1 MGNPL
6 RGLEIINIP
15 FVREIFGSGASDFEN
30 RQLRIAVLTRAG
42 QAQKSRCIWRKNPR
56 TKENVHFSNPLKMLG
71 LGKEISF
78 LFLLII
84 PLLLSSCRTA
94 SDSEI
99 RVDRSHIRTLTDS
112 PEERLSAPKVR
123 RKKRPPPAVP
133 SLFQKLVSVSITE
146 DIPLKEAF
154 RELAHQAGVG
164 LQLESR
170 VTTRIFFTAI
180 QRPLIEVVQDICE
193 LAGLRYK
200 INGSSFRVE
209 IDAPYPVNY
218 NLQFLNLARNSENR
232 ISIGT
237 DVFSNVKDGKA
248 SADNGSNSAIT
259 GKTTTDFWTELDGN
273 LKTILTAEAQSKGGE
288 AKSANY
294 SIHRQGGLVTVYGTA
309 RQHRLVESYLKSLH
323 RVVSSQVLIEAKVIE
338 VNLKDQYKSGI
349 NWQKLAGSNFRVD
362 MPLGNLSQ
370 RGRFMDPAS
379 AQMDVLSIGLQGKTF
394 TGLLKAIEEFGASRT
409 LSSPRLTVMNNQ
421 TAILK
426 VAQNQVYFR
435 LNYDKQ
441 LSLMVNRESVSVS
454 SDIQT
459 VPIGLVMSVQPSID
473 EDAGSIVLS
482 LRPTISR
489 LSQSVRDP
497 AVDIA
502 FNANGGGNSSFQPT
516 PSLIPVVE
524 VREIDS
530 VLRLQSGEIAVLGG
544 LMEART
550 INGAAKLPIAGD
562 IPVLGELF
570 KSAAEG
576 DEVVE
581 LVILL
586 RATIIEEGESPQ
598 PDAADQRLYQNYVSD
613 PRPLEGQ
620 EGKT

>member
-1 MGNPL
+1 
-6 RGLEIINIP
+6 
-15 FVREIFGSGASDFEN
+15 
-30 RQLRIAVLTRAG
+30 
-42 QAQKSRCIWRKNPR
+42 
-56 TKENVHFSNPLKMLG
+56 
-71 LGKEISF
+71 
-78 LFLLII
+78 
-84 PLLLSSCRTA
+84 
-94 SDSEI
+94 
-99 RVDRSHIRTLTDS
+99 
-112 PEERLSAPKVR
+112 
-123 RKKRPPPAVP
+123 
-133 SLFQKLVSVSITE
+133 
-146 DIPLKEAF
+146 
-154 RELAHQAGVG
+154 
-164 LQLESR
+164 
-170 VTTRIFFTAI
+170 
-180 QRPLIEVVQDICE
+180 
-193 LAGLRYK
+193 LRYK
-200 INGSSFRVE
+200 INGSSLRVE
-209 IDAPYPVNY
+209 IDSPYPVNY
-218 NLQFLNLARNSENR
+218 NIQFLNLARHSENR

-237 DVFSNVKDGKA
+237 DVFSSIKEGKS

-259 GKTTTDFWTELDGN
+259 GKTTTDFWTELNEN
-273 LKTILTAEAQSKGGE
+273 LKTILTAEAESHGAGT
-288 AKSANY
+288 KSPPY

-309 RQHRLVESYLKSLH
+309 RQHRLVESYLKSL
-323 RVVSSQVLIEAKVIE
+323 RQAISSQVLIEAKVIE

-349 NWQKLAGSNFRVD
+349 NWQKLAGGDFQVN
-362 MPLGNLSQ
+362 MPFGNLAQ
-370 RGRFMDPAS
+370 RGRFMDPTS

-473 EDAGSIVLS
+473 YDRGSIILS

-489 LSQSVRDP
+489 LSQSVKDP

-502 FNANGGGNSSFQPT
+502 FNAAGGANGSFQPT

-550 INGAAKLPIAGD
+550 INGTAKLPVASD

-570 KSAAEG
+570 KSAADG
-576 DEVVE
+576 DEVIE

-586 RATIIEEGESPQ
+586 RATIIEEGESPH
-598 PDAADQRLYQNYVSD
+598 PDAADQRLYQDYVND
-613 PRPLEGQ
+613 PRPLVGERG
-620 EGKT
+620 ET